1 MNETLEQQ
9 IRRLEFCRNCIVLD
23 YDAGK
28 EEYNRL
34 EMVIEELKKNMNKI
48 KKTGI
53 PKTRKVLMTVEE
65 YQAVLLGLSEIEATT
80 GYGNLQEKDISR
92 YKEAETSLRSLSVNS
107 QQQKRSV
114 METINLTK
122 KEKEWIKELKVLIR
136 KKPKSL
142 ILFADGDLNILKG
155 TKENPSCETEDGRMD
170 KERVADSILFACEG
184 GGF

>member
-1 MNETLEQQ
+1 
-9 IRRLEFCRNCIVLD
+9 
-23 YDAGK
+23 
-28 EEYNRL
+28 
-34 EMVIEELKKNMNKI
+34 
-48 KKTGI
+48 
-53 PKTRKVLMTVEE
+53 
-65 YQAVLLGLSEIEATT
+65 
-80 GYGNLQEKDISR
+80 
-92 YKEAETSLRSLSVNS
+92 
-107 QQQKRSV
+107 

-122 KEKEWIKELKVLIR
+122 KEKEWIKELKALIRNQSNAISKIFKSEIR